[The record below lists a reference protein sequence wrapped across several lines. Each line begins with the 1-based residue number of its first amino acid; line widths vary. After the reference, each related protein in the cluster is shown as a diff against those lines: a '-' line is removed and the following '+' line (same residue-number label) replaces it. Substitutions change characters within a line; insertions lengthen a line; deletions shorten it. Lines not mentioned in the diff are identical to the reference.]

1 MLTAKEEAEDRFAG
15 GGRLPGQALSAKRT
29 AADSNA
35 RSPLSVM
42 GGKTLE
48 LLRWDDGVTTN
59 WLFPFAEQDG
69 GTPFCFNARVVGLDA
84 ICLCSAGAG
93 EGHLY

>member
-1 MLTAKEEAEDRFAG
+1 MPGADDSLVKPFLPEELLRIQM
-15 GGRLPGQALSAKRT
+15 RVRPC
-29 AADSNA
+29 
-35 RSPLSVM
+35 PLWE
-42 GGKTLE
+42 GKTLE
-48 LLRWDDGVTTN
+48 LMRWDDGVTTN

-69 GTPFCFNARVVGLDA
+69 GTPFCFSARVAGLGV

>member
-1 MLTAKEEAEDRFAG
+1 MSSRPIPVYPVFLKYPVS
-15 GGRLPGQALSAKRT
+15 LQ
-29 AADSNA
+29 
-35 RSPLSVM
+35 PLSVM

-69 GTPFCFNARVVGLDA
+69 GTPFCFNARVAGLDA